1 MSNEPTDDK
10 TKTYSLKPAET
21 NMLRFIHNH
30 QQAIFSGVLSTIS
43 IDRLAYH
50 VSENTKFELNG
61 DFTQLRLTEMPPA
74 ETVAP
79 TPEQSADAASP
90 VVSAPDTQAQPA
102 DAPKAEPEAPVGQVG
117 TPTATAEPTAEA
129 QPEQPA
135 Q

>member
-1 MSNEPTDDK
+1 MSNEPKDN

-21 NMLRFIHNH
+21 NMLRYVHSH
-30 QQAIFSGVLSTIS
+30 QQAIFSGILSTVA

-61 DFTQLRLTEMPPA
+61 DFTELKLSEMPAP

-79 TPEQSADAASP
+79 TPEQSAAVGSP
-90 VVSAPDTQAQPA
+90 VVSAPETQAQPA
-102 DAPKAEPEAPVGQVG
+102 EAPKAEPAAPQQEA
-117 TPTATAEPTAEA
+117 AEPIAQA